1 MLQKDNLFK
10 SQVYVAHSFWV
21 IWQNIPRIIRA
32 LQVRLDSSN
41 NMDSH
46 INTRQKHNNFI

>member
-1 MLQKDNLFK
+1 MLQKDNLSK

-21 IWQNIPRIIRA
+21 IWQNISRIIRA
-32 LQVRLDSSN
+32 LQVRLDSGN

-46 INTRQKHNNFI
+46 INTRHKHNNFI